1 MDNGPC
7 GDSKY
12 QECFFSFLDGR
23 LNLNLETAVKSW
35 FNNLKVL
42 EMGPLRF
49 RKGELKVTFT
59 RPLKLKGDLY
69 ER

>member
-1 MDNGPC
+1 M
-7 GDSKY
+7 
-12 QECFFSFLDGR
+12 FFSFLDGR

-35 FNNLKVL
+35 FSNLKIL

-59 RPLKLKGDLY
+59 RPLKLKGHLY
-69 ER
+69 EK